1 MLHTRPHEPK
11 NEQNEWRTVVIDLNK
26 ISKKNAPKEPRVI
39 IYGPEGIGK
48 STFGAMA
55 DKPIFILTED
65 GLGDIDAP
73 AIPQDENGK
82 PRSANSF
89 NEVMDCIQTLAT
101 TEHDYKT
108 VVIDTLDW
116 LEPLIWKATCKRLK
130 VESIEEPG
138 YGRGYVETM
147 QEWQEFF
154 DAVTYLRDTKN
165 MTVIMIAHSTISKI
179 EDPMHSAYDKNCLK
193 LHKRAAAKAA
203 EYADVIGFCE
213 LKTMTRSEKSGFDKT
228 RNIAMSTGERI
239 LRVSPTA
246 GCVAKKRYRDMPDE
260 MPLDYTEF
268 EKYIPGGSK
277 EKKDG

>member
-1 MLHTRPHEPK
+1 
-11 NEQNEWRTVVIDLNK
+11 VIDLDK
-26 ISKKNAPKEPRVI
+26 ISKNTPKKPRVI

-48 STFGAMA
+48 TTFGAMA
-55 DKPIFILTED
+55 PDPIFILTED
-65 GLGDIDAP
+65 GFGDIEAP
-73 AIPQDENGK
+73 AIPTDDEGN
-82 PRSANSF
+82 PRVASSF
-89 NEVMDCIQTLAT
+89 DEVMECIRTLAT
-101 TEHDYKT
+101 TDHKYKT

-154 DAVTYLRDTKN
+154 DAVTYLRDAKG
-165 MTVIMIAHSTISKI
+165 MAVIMIAHSTITKI

-193 LHKRAAAKAA
+193 LHKRAASKSA

-213 LKTMTRSEKSGFDKT
+213 LKTLTRSEKSGFDKT

-268 EKYIPGGSK
+268 AKYIPCREVKK
-277 EKKDG
+277 EE